1 MPIKETAEKIRREIE
16 YSRLAA
22 GTALGPAVALSVSM
36 ATQGQKGSRVVIC
49 TDGQPTVGI
58 GYYSKRFTPE
68 QVKYTDQFYEDVG
81 ELAQS
86 SGVMIDIITIE
97 GDECNI
103 DSISKL
109 SELTGGNIDR
119 VSPHKLAD
127 AFSNQRRN
135 PIIATNVE
143 A

>member
-1 MPIKETAEKIRREIE
+1 MPIKETAEKIKREIE

-36 ATQGQKGSRVVIC
+36 ATLGQKGSRVVIC

-81 ELAQS
+81 ELA
-86 SGVMIDIITIE
+86 
-97 GDECNI
+97 
-103 DSISKL
+103 
-109 SELTGGNIDR
+109 
-119 VSPHKLAD
+119 
-127 AFSNQRRN
+127 
-135 PIIATNVE
+135 
-143 A
+143 